1 MTKTPGPARGLLN
14 AGIALA
20 DTKPTQAATDPVGES
35 ISRRTCGAGSRS
47 TFIVPGKAGNRGHR
61 DPLEGREVSPG
72 QTCGYDTRGNSV
84 FHYRVN
90 VLAADSRAGVQ
101 SFGFPPVVPGPVP
114 GAKLPGEEPDALMRA
129 RPALRGGALG
139 NDAPYSAPRKPI
151 TRVLKFFKKHQHRM
165 RYAEVRARG
174 MPIGSGAVESSNKV
188 LIKTRMKG
196 AGMRWSENGTGQ
208 PILTFRALWKS
219 GRFDAAWRQISR
231 ALEPPVFEFRSRQR
245 HNILT
250 MAN

>member
-1 MTKTPGPARGLLN
+1 MPQVVRGRGNGAKLQEQGSQATWDIPHLPVEAGSGDGDPDDQDSWPGARPAQRLLN

-114 GAKLPGEEPDALMRA
+114 GAKLPGEEPD
-129 RPALRGGALG
+129 GAPG
-139 NDAPYSAPRKPI
+139 
-151 TRVLKFFKKHQHRM
+151 
-165 RYAEVRARG
+165 
-174 MPIGSGAVESSNKV
+174 
-188 LIKTRMKG
+188 
-196 AGMRWSENGTGQ
+196 
-208 PILTFRALWKS
+208 
-219 GRFDAAWRQISR
+219 
-231 ALEPPVFEFRSRQR
+231 
-245 HNILT
+245 
-250 MAN
+250 